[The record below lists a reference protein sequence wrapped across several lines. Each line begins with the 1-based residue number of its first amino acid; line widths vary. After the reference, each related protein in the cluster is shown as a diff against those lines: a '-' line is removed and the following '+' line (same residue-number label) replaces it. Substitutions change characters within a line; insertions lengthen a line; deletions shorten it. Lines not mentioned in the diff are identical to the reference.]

1 MQNFYHY
8 CESLFFFPFSG
19 LKWHFGIIILFPT
32 YKGVK
37 RYGGQPCFRFDK
49 QSWVVCQWRIGISET
64 HQDITHDLHF
74 SNLNHFLKDIQRR
87 IFFQVNIISCL
98 SQIFV
103 TEMLYNSSKKSLQF
117 FFSEITNT
125 LYPNKVIFKN
135 KLFRWSSNTFFLK
148 IFPFSNVVNQFL
160 FVKVL
165 QSKTQQFHV
174 FRW

>member
-1 MQNFYHY
+1 MLEIAGFQYRNAKFLPLLWI
-8 CESLFFFPFSG
+8 SIFFPFSG

-74 SNLNHFLKDIQRR
+74 SNLNHFLKDIQRH
-87 IFFQVNIISCL
+87 IFFQVNIISCF

-103 TEMLYNSSKKSLQF
+103 AEMLYNSSKQILA
-117 FFSEITNT
+117 I
-125 LYPNKVIFKN
+125 
-135 KLFRWSSNTFFLK
+135 
-148 IFPFSNVVNQFL
+148 FL
-160 FVKVL
+160 FWKSQIPFIPIR
-165 QSKTQQFHV
+165 QSSKINYSGDPPIHFS
-174 FRW
+174 